1 MPGRV
6 QRSRRRWVKPSA
18 PSAIYHFR
26 FTVYYSEASKWTAKC
41 SKIFSR
47 QTNFCRG
54 RKMKFRKLVC
64 TVILALFSLQTL
76 QFSAR
81 ADEGMWTFNNVP
93 RADIKKKYGFDITDE
108 WLKKVQLASVR
119 FNNGGSGSFVSPNGL
134 VLTNY
139 HIVEDIVNEVSTP
152 QKDLAKEGFVART
165 RAEEI
170 KAPSLELNVLMSI
183 EDVTTRVNGAV
194 KAGMSDAAGFA
205 ARRAE
210 TAAIEGE
217 STKATGLRS
226 DVITLYQ
233 GGQYNLYRYKKY
245 TDVRLVF
252 VPEFQAAFF
261 GGDPD
266 NFNFPRF
273 NIDMALVRIYE
284 NDQPV
289 HPASFFKWSTAGA
302 KEGEPV
308 FVTGHPG
315 STARLNTVA
324 HLEELR
330 DASIPII
337 LRLLERREAMLKK
350 HMAMGQEPTRREQND
365 LYSVQNSLKVYRGQ
379 IAGLKD
385 KALMDRKMKDEA
397 ALRTSIAANPER
409 QRMYGD
415 AWDAIAKAH
424 QAYPSYIRERRIFD
438 QAGGFNTPLFGI
450 ARTLV
455 RLAAESSKPNAER
468 LPEFTDARRASLEL
482 ALYSPAPVH
491 DDFEK
496 LKLADSLGFMVELL
510 GADNA
515 LVKQIL
521 NGKTPEARANELI
534 DGTKLK
540 DVAFRKELAAGGAK
554 AIEASTDPMIV
565 LARTID
571 ARARELR
578 KRFESEVTGVERTN
592 YSKIARAKFDTEGT
606 KLYPDATFTLR
617 LSYGAVKGYM
627 ENGKKIAPFTTLGG
641 LYDRAAGFK
650 YEFPYNLPPRWM
662 EKKSAVN
669 LNTQFNFVSTND
681 IIGGNSGSPT
691 INKQAELVGL
701 IFDGNIQSLVGDFI
715 YDESVN
721 RAISVDVRAMQEV
734 LRKVF
739 GANEIADELT
749 KG

>member
-1 MPGRV
+1 MRL
-6 QRSRRRWVKPSA
+6 
-18 PSAIYHFR
+18 
-26 FTVYYSEASKWTAKC
+26 
-41 SKIFSR
+41 
-47 QTNFCRG
+47 
-54 RKMKFRKLVC
+54 RKFLC
-64 TVILALFSLQTL
+64 ALILALFSLQTL
-76 QFSAR
+76 QFTAR

-93 RADIKKKYGFDITDE
+93 RAEIKKKYGFDVTDE

-119 FNNGGSGSFVSPNGL
+119 FNSGGSGSFVSPNGL

-152 QKDLAKEGFVART
+152 EKDLAKEGFVART

-183 EDVTTRVNGAV
+183 EDVTSRVNAAV
-194 KAGMSDAAGFA
+194 KAGMSDAAAFT

-210 TAAIEGE
+210 ISAIEGE

-226 DVITLYQ
+226 DVVTLYQ

-273 NIDMALVRIYE
+273 NIDMALVRVYE

-289 HPASFFKWSTAGA
+289 HPPSYLKWSAGA
-302 KEGEPV
+302 KENDLV
-308 FVTGHPG
+308 FVIGNPG
-315 STARLNTVA
+315 STSRLDTVA
-324 HLEELR
+324 HLEDLR
-330 DASIPII
+330 DNAIPII
-337 LRLLERREAMLKK
+337 LRLLERREVMLKK
-350 HMAMGQEPTRREQND
+350 YMAMGEEQNRRAQNE
-365 LYSVQNSLKVYRGQ
+365 LNSVQNSLKVYRGQ

-385 KALMDRKMKDEA
+385 KALMDRKIKDET
-397 ALRTSIAANPER
+397 ALRKSIAANPER
-409 QRMYGD
+409 QKMYGD

-438 QAGGFNTPLFGI
+438 QAGGFDTALFGF

-455 RLAAESSKPNAER
+455 RLTAESAKPNAER

-534 DGTKLK
+534 EGTKLK
-540 DVAFRKELAAGGAK
+540 DVAFRKELAAGGIQ

-571 ARARELR
+571 SRARELR

-627 ENGKKIAPFTTLGG
+627 ENGKKITPFTTLGG
-641 LYDRAAGFK
+641 LYDRAAAFK
-650 YEFPYNLPPRWM
+650 SEFPYDLPSRWM

-691 INKQAELVGL
+691 INKEGELVGL

>member
-1 MPGRV
+1 
-6 QRSRRRWVKPSA
+6 
-18 PSAIYHFR
+18 
-26 FTVYYSEASKWTAKC
+26 
-41 SKIFSR
+41 
-47 QTNFCRG
+47 
-54 RKMKFRKLVC
+54 MKFRKFLC
-64 TVILALFSLQTL
+64 ALILALFSLQTFNFTAL
-76 QFSAR
+76 
-81 ADEGMWTFNNVP
+81 ADEGMWPFNNIP
-93 RADIKKKYGFDITDE
+93 RAEIKKKYGFDVTDE
-108 WLKKVQLASVR
+108 WLRKVQLASVR
-119 FNNGGSGSFVSPNGL
+119 FNNGGSGSFVSPKGL

-139 HIVEDIVNEVSTP
+139 HIVEDIVNDVSTP

-165 RAEEI
+165 PADEI

-183 EDVTTRVNGAV
+183 EDVTARVNGAV
-194 KAGMSDAAGFA
+194 KSGMSDARAFA
-205 ARRAE
+205 ARLAE
-210 TAAIEGE
+210 IAAIEAE

-233 GGQYNLYRYKKY
+233 GAQYNLYRYKKY

-273 NIDMALVRIYE
+273 NIDMALVRVYE

-289 HPASFFKWSTAGA
+289 HPPSYFKWSPTGA
-302 KEGEPV
+302 KEGEVV
-308 FVTGHPG
+308 FVTGNPG

-330 DASIPII
+330 DTSIPII

-350 HMAMGQEPTRREQND
+350 YMAMGEEQTRRAENE
-365 LYSVQNSLKVYRGQ
+365 LNSIQNSLKVYRGQ
-379 IAGLKD
+379 LAGLKD
-385 KALMDRKMKDEA
+385 KALMDRKRMDEM
-397 ALRTSIAANPER
+397 ALRQWIFANPDR
-409 QRMYGD
+409 QKTYGD

-424 QAYPSYIRERRIFD
+424 QSLPSYIRERRIFD
-438 QAGGFNTPLFGI
+438 QAAGFNTTTFGF

-455 RLAAESSKPNAER
+455 RLADESQKPNAER

-482 ALYSPAPVH
+482 ALYSPAPIY

-510 GADNA
+510 GADHP
-515 LVKQIL
+515 LVKQIM

-534 DGTKLK
+534 EGTKLK
-540 DVAFRKELAAGGAK
+540 DVAYRKELAAGGKRAV
-554 AIEASTDPMIV
+554 ESSTDPMTV
-565 LARTID
+565 LARLID
-571 ARARELR
+571 PKARDLR
-578 KRFESEVTGVERTN
+578 KRFENEVTGVERTN
-592 YSKIARAKFDTEGT
+592 YAKIARARFANEGT
-606 KLYPDATFTLR
+606 SIYPDATFTLR

-627 ENGKKIAPFTTLGG
+627 ENGKRVAPFTTLGG
-641 LYDRAAGFK
+641 LYDRAANFK
-650 YEFPYNLPPRWM
+650 YRFPYNLPPRWM
-662 EKKSAVN
+662 EKKPAIKMS
-669 LNTQFNFVSTND
+669 TPFNFVSTDD

-691 INKQAELVGL
+691 INKNAELVGL

-721 RAISVDVRAMQEV
+721 RAISVDVRAMNEV

-749 KG
+749 QARAETFGGG